1 MSKQQ
6 TTIRLTEN
14 LISDLDEEA
23 DELGLNRSEYIR
35 EIVRERHEADELREE
50 IDSLREQLTSR
61 ENRITELEQ
70 QLRER
75 REIEEKVDE
84 VALEV
89 REQKETSNAPFPVRW
104 YKWWRGRDDDNEQS

>member
-1 MSKQQ
+1 MGKQQ

-14 LISDLDEEA
+14 LIEELDTEA
-23 DELGLNRSEYIR
+23 DERGLNRSEYVRQI
-35 EIVRERHEADELREE
+35 IRERHEADELREE
-50 IDSLREQLTSR
+50 VDSLREQLTSR

-104 YKWWRGRDDDNEQS
+104 YKWWRSRGEDNEE